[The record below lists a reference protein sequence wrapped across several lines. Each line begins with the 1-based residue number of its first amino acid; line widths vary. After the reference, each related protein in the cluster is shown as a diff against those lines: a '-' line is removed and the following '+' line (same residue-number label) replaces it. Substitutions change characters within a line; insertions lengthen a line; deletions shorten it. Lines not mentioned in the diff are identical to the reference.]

1 MPIVPTGK
9 RMLSDGGTAGISLSF
24 QDEAPTLASI
34 EIQSV
39 ESVLELRT
47 LSKHYPSHRAVNGIS
62 LAVQPGEFFSLV
74 GPSGCGKTT
83 TLRLIGGFEEPT
95 SGEILL
101 AGTSVAGTRPYDRDV
116 STVFQNYAL
125 FPHLNVEQN
134 VAFGLERKRFGLERK
149 RFSKREIREKVESAL
164 ALVQLSGKER
174 RKPNEISGGER
185 QRTALARSLV
195 LEPKVLLLDEPL
207 SALDPKLRK
216 QMRSELK
223 GLQRRVGIAFLFI
236 THDQEEALSLSDRM
250 AVMNAGVLEQEGTPQ
265 ALYQRPASLFVAEFL
280 GGVNWMNGACVR
292 PEAVRLS
299 KERPNGELRCLFGVV
314 QSSTFLGNCL
324 QVQTRL
330 ENGATCTA
338 EVPQNG
344 CHFEPGE
351 AVHVFWRA
359 ADELRISGQ

>member
-1 MPIVPTGK
+1 M
-9 RMLSDGGTAGISLSF
+9 
-24 QDEAPTLASI
+24 
-34 EIQSV
+34 
-39 ESVLELRT
+39 ESVLELRA

-62 LAVQPGEFFSLV
+62 LALQPGEFFSLL

-125 FPHLNVEQN
+125 FPHLTVEQN
-134 VAFGLERKRFGLERK
+134 VAFGLQRKR
-149 RFSKREIREKVESAL
+149 RFSKREIRDKVESAL

-223 GLQRRVGIAFLFI
+223 SLQRRVGIAFLFI

-250 AVMNAGVLEQEGTPQ
+250 AVMNEGVLEQEGTPQ
-265 ALYQRPASLFVAEFL
+265 NLYQRPASRFVAEFL
-280 GGVNWMNGACVR
+280 GGVNWI
-292 PEAVRLS
+292 
-299 KERPNGELRCLFGVV
+299 ERSG
-314 QSSTFLGNCL
+314 
-324 QVQTRL
+324 
-330 ENGATCTA
+330 
-338 EVPQNG
+338 
-344 CHFEPGE
+344 
-351 AVHVFWRA
+351 RA
-359 ADELRISGQ
+359 P